1 MVEFTTFE
9 KYVQNAVK
17 TGNGHWTAKGIDYAD
32 RWPYHQIS
40 IDIIRSLKI
49 DNPSDV
55 LEIGTLGASLVVGSD
70 TLDFDNDEFRIT
82 GYKFTPTIN
91 HDLRILPWPIEKHY
105 KVIVAL
111 RVWHHL
117 KPVEREAFLEAK
129 RLADNVLIVCP
140 EVNVRGRGITR
151 QQFEQW
157 NGGAA
162 EIFSDVSMGPLYLF
176 KGAS

>member
-1 MVEFTTFE
+1 MVDFINYNEYT
-9 KYVQNAVK
+9 YNVIR
-17 TGNGHWTAKGIDYAD
+17 TGNGHWTARGLNYAD
-32 RWPYHQIS
+32 RWPYHQIA
-40 IDIIRSLKI
+40 IDIIRSLRI
-49 DNPSDV
+49 DDPSGV
-55 LEIGTLGASLVVGSD
+55 LEIGALGATLVKGSD

-82 GYKFTPTIN
+82 GYNDQPTIN
-91 HDLRILPWPIEKHY
+91 HDLRVLPWPIEKHY

-157 NGGAA
+157 HGGLA

-176 KGAS
+176 KGTP

>member
-49 DNPSDV
+49 HNPSDV

-82 GYKFTPTIN
+82 GYDFTPTIN
-91 HDLRILPWPIEKHY
+91 HDLRVLPWPIEKHY